1 MGSRKIRSCIFWK
14 ISVGPYLYEVK
25 IQPAPPILNHPNLL
39 APAAK
44 LIKERPKS
52 TRYPGFSSQRKKDLS
67 FFLKITKL
75 SSFYVSAYNIYC
87 TVTLLHKFKQCSFL
101 TKSAFSELF

>member
-1 MGSRKIRSCIFWK
+1 MGSRKIRSYIFWK

-25 IQPAPPILNHPNLL
+25 IQPAPPILNPPNLL

-52 TRYPGFSSQRKKDLS
+52 TRYPGFSSQRKKD
-67 FFLKITKL
+67 
-75 SSFYVSAYNIYC
+75 
-87 TVTLLHKFKQCSFL
+87 
-101 TKSAFSELF
+101 